1 MLREGA
7 ANQGGPPRPPT
18 TENWPARAEASAER
32 LGGGEAA
39 SGGERRSGELHSMEA
54 PAAASSAD
62 PAEAAASGG
71 KQRWTIGKA
80 GSSLAEEFLGKT
92 CETEELKKRLN

>member
-1 MLREGA
+1 
-7 ANQGGPPRPPT
+7 
-18 TENWPARAEASAER
+18 
-32 LGGGEAA
+32 
-39 SGGERRSGELHSMEA
+39 MEA

-92 CETEELKKRLN
+92 CETEELKKRLNESRSKLRELAAKLARNG